1 MKRSKYNNGATFI
14 EVILAMVILAIIIIP
29 FMSAFVFAERG
40 TVEAGD
46 VLDASFVAQRRLEE
60 LSALDFRSAVDA
72 GNRIREPYS
81 GVFVEVSAV
90 PYHPAN
96 PIFFNIVAQ
105 DTSGRRLLVTTPTG
119 GEVRVLG
126 SINSNVAII
135 LQITTNS
142 YSVTVPGQSVLNGI
156 LPTSGNVLV
165 MLNATQ
171 YTGSHEI
178 TLNIQSGGRT
188 DAPHVYTSFAN
199 DARIRVTGLTGTPL
213 RRFVGFTNR
222 NFSMLRARVSVYESM
237 RLDALPTAVMES
249 ILELPN

>member
-178 TLNIQSGGRT
+178 TLNIQSGRRT
-188 DAPHVYTSFAN
+188 DAHVYTSFTN
-199 DARIRVTGLTGTPL
+199 DSEIFVTGLTGTLL